1 MSHKRL
7 REIIRVF
14 SSVGLITLKE
24 KRKPIEDKSTPRK
37 LRLAFEN

>member
-14 SSVGLITLKE
+14 SSVGLITK
-24 KRKPIEDKSTPRK
+24 KKKPIEDKSTPRK
-37 LRLAFEN
+37 LRLAFLKN